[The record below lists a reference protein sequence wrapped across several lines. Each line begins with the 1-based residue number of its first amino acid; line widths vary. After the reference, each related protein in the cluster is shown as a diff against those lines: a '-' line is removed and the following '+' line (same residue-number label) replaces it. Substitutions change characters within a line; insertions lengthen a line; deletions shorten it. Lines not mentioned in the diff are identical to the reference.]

1 MSRHFSYLTL
11 SLLAVSALSAA
22 EPPLTDLLRQ
32 GLYAEEVSRDPA
44 AAANQ
49 YEQIIAAE
57 DQRRAIVATAV
68 FRLAEVRRQQ
78 GKKDEA
84 IALYQ
89 RLLSEFPR
97 ATAEGKLAREH
108 LTALGGKLP
117 QPGAVVIDKEAEEL
131 ARLQA
136 AATTSPDLVTDPNT
150 LSHAAEDGWL
160 SVVEFMLDKG
170 ANPYT
175 TNEFAIQNAVDGGH
189 LAVCQKMITKAGLP
203 PTGQWCDLLQAA
215 IGEKRWAVL
224 RFLLDQG
231 INPDAGVEMGY
242 PSVLANAALVSDD
255 DETLKLA
262 RLLLDYKA
270 DPNAVPTVQKGQ
282 QPLGTPLHA
291 ALKKGNFNMADLLLE
306 RGAKSDVVDN
316 GILLT
321 PLHLAVTS
329 TRPEAPAMIAKL
341 IDCGAKV
348 NAIAVLERRGGNGKS
363 SPYDTVSPLQLAVD
377 QEAWDCA
384 KVLIARGADLK
395 QPGLLTRYLPEN
407 AFGED
412 GRAEQDRIDAK
423 DSFHHNLPG
432 DAPRDPQTGARDF
445 IGRLKF
451 LLDAGADPNVLDQ
464 QGYHPLSLI
473 ILAGKPK
480 LLELFLQHGADPNI
494 PFGQDPGKLPPPP
507 QQAAAER
514 RNAPGLLN
522 FGLNRNWRTGS
533 ALEAKVEMVRLLLK
547 AGGKPGKHAA
557 TLVKLVVD
565 HDKEGSLTRDL
576 QKLAAAEATPPEATP
591 PPAP

>member
-1 MSRHFSYLTL
+1 MTRSIFLHLCCFSL
-11 SLLAVSALSAA
+11 SSFSPAA
-22 EPPLTDLLRQ
+22 EPAPSDLLRQ

-57 DQRRAIVATAV
+57 DQRRAIVATAM

-150 LSHAAEDGWL
+150 LEQAAGNGWL
-160 SVVEFMLDKG
+160 SVVEFMLEKG

-175 TNEFAIQNAVDGGH
+175 TEEFAILNAVDGGH
-189 LAVCQKMITKAGLP
+189 LAVCQKMIAKAGLP
-203 PTGQWCDLLQAA
+203 PSGKWSDLLQEA
-215 IGEKRWAVL
+215 ISDKRWTVL
-224 RFLLDQG
+224 RFLLEQG
-231 INPDAGVEMGY
+231 INPDAAVEMGY
-242 PSVLANAALVSDD
+242 PSVLANAALVSED

-270 DPNAVPTVQKGQ
+270 DPNAVPTAKSGNIPQGS
-282 QPLGTPLHA
+282 PLHA
-291 ALKKGNFNMADLLLE
+291 ALKYGHFKMADLLLE
-306 RGAKSDVVDN
+306 RGAKPDVVDN

-321 PLHLAVTS
+321 PLHLVVTS

-341 IDCGAKV
+341 IDHGAKV
-348 NAIAVLERRGGNGKS
+348 NATAVRETNRVNGKTS
-363 SPYDTVSPLQLAVD
+363 YYNTVSPLQLAVD

-412 GRAEQDRIDAK
+412 GRAEQERIDAK

-432 DAPRDPQTGARDF
+432 DAPTNPQTGARDF

-451 LLDAGADPNVLDQ
+451 LLESGADPNVLDE

-473 ILAGKPK
+473 VLAGKPA
-480 LLELFLQHGADPNI
+480 LLELFLKHGADPDI
-494 PFGQDPGKLPPPP
+494 PFGKDPGKLPPPP

-522 FGLNRNWRTGS
+522 FGLNPTWRQGS
-533 ALEAKVEMVRLLLK
+533 TPKEQVEMVRLLLK

-557 TLVKLVVD
+557 TLIKLVAD
-565 HDKEGSLTRDL
+565 HDQDGSLTRDL
-576 QKLAAAEATPPEATP
+576 QQAATPEATS

>member
-1 MSRHFSYLTL
+1 MTRSIFLHLCCFSL
-11 SLLAVSALSAA
+11 SSFSPSA
-22 EPPLTDLLRQ
+22 EPAPSDLLRQ
-32 GLYAEEVSRDPA
+32 GLYAEEVTRDPA

-57 DQRRAIVATAV
+57 DQRRAIVATAL

-84 IALYQ
+84 IPLYQ
-89 RLLSEFPR
+89 RLLREFPQ
-97 ATAEGKLAREH
+97 AEAEGKLAREH
-108 LTALGGKLP
+108 LTALGGKIP
-117 QPGAVVIDKEAEEL
+117 EPGEAVIDKEAEEL

-136 AATTSPDLVTDPNT
+136 AATTSPDLVTDPYT
-150 LSHAAEDGWL
+150 LKRAAGDGWL
-160 SVVEFMLDKG
+160 SVVEFMLGKG

-175 TNEFAIQNAVDGGH
+175 TKECAIESAVEEGH
-189 LAVCQKMITKAGLP
+189 LAICQKMVAQAGLP
-203 PTGQWCDLLQAA
+203 TGGQRADLLQSA
-215 IGEKRWAVL
+215 IGEQRWTVL

-231 INPDAGVEMGY
+231 ISPDAGVEMGW
-242 PSVLANAALVSDD
+242 PSVLATAAAADTED
-255 DETLKLA
+255 DEILKLA

-270 DPNAVPTVQKGQ
+270 DPNAVPAAQGGNKSQ
-282 QPLGTPLHA
+282 GTPLHA
-291 ALKKGNFNMADLLLE
+291 ALKKGNFKMADLLLE
-306 RGAKSDVVDN
+306 RGAKPDVIDN
-316 GILLT
+316 GTLLT
-321 PLHLAVTS
+321 PLHLVVTS
-329 TRPEAPAMIAKL
+329 TRPEASAMAAKL
-341 IDCGAKV
+341 IDHGAKV
-348 NAIAVLERRGGNGKS
+348 NAIAVSEKRGGNGKS
-363 SPYDTVSPLQLAVD
+363 TPYDTVSPLQLAVD

-412 GRAEQDRIDAK
+412 GRAEQERIDAK

-494 PFGQDPGKLPPPP
+494 PFGKDPGKLPPPP

-522 FGLNRNWRTGS
+522 LSLNRNWSTGS
-533 ALEAKVEMVRLLLK
+533 APEAKAEMVRLLLK

-557 TLVKLVVD
+557 TLVKLVAD
-565 HDKEGSLTRDL
+565 HDKDGSLTREL
-576 QKLAAAEATPPEATP
+576 QKDAPAATTP
-591 PPAP
+591 PPSR